1 MPSSSS
7 KNPQIYVS
15 RLPRKATSDDLKDLF
30 KKYGKIRE
38 ILLKNGYAF
47 IEFDDYRDADEAAN
61 EMDGKSF
68 EGQKIIVQPAGQKKT
83 PSRRDARGPQ
93 AADKCYNCGK
103 PGHWANECREEGY
116 RGNNN
121 SAADKNEKKCY
132 NCGETGHIKRF
143 CPKLRSRSRS
153 RGKSYSRSRSRS
165 SRSSRSKSRSRS
177 RSSHSR
183 SRDKKRKHSKRNK
196 SRSRSRSKDR
206 KNHKSRSRSASKN
219 GNPKGK
225 SRSGS
230 RSKERSKSK
239 SQ

>member
-116 RGNNN
+116 RG
-121 SAADKNEKKCY
+121 AADKNEKKCY

-153 RGKSYSRSRSRS
+153 KGRGSYSRSRSRSRS
-165 SRSSRSKSRSRS
+165 SRSSRSKSRS

-196 SRSRSRSKDR
+196 SRSRSRSKDNR
-206 KNHKSRSRSASKN
+206 KSHKSRSRSVSKN
-219 GNPKGK
+219 GNTKGK